1 VKLIQNY
8 SAQVLRNFGPSLVIA
23 IVLIFAVMSF
33 MFRSLRHGLLAL
45 IPNFFPLL
53 VLLAV
58 MKIAGFALKPSTILV
73 CSISFGLAVDDTI
86 HVLSRFRRALGEGIQ
101 LRAALQT
108 AVRDTGPAILMTTL
122 IVSAG
127 FSLLMGSRFEVL
139 FLVGFMT
146 MVSAIAAVTADLFVF
161 PAIIA
166 AAWRR
171 SEGRSHASSGT
182 QEAFGYEHRYIE
194 TEDTAPL
201 RLVRRVDPATGGFV
215 GGPCPNGGGEWAGHR
230 SGGGAA
236 Q

>member
-1 VKLIQNY
+1 
-8 SAQVLRNFGPSLVIA
+8 
-23 IVLIFAVMSF
+23 MSF
-33 MFRSLRHGLLAL
+33 MFHSLRHGLLAL

-86 HVLSRFRRALGEGIQ
+86 HVLSRFRRAMGEG
-101 LRAALQT
+101 LRLRTALQT

-146 MVSAIAAVTADLFVF
+146 IVSAIAAVTADLFVF

-171 SEGRSHASSGT
+171 SERRSHASRKT

-194 TEDTAPL
+194 VADAEPL
-201 RLVRRVDPATGGFV
+201 GLVRRVGPAPGRLVTGPGPDA
-215 GGPCPNGGGEWAGHR
+215 GGAWAGDR
-230 SGGGAA
+230 SGGRAA